1 MIHDSFYDALA
12 MQAAAIEAAVPD
24 MPEHRFSL
32 RYRRKK
38 KSLIRAYE
46 QKKARDS
53 DIPTELHRIRVRQA
67 IRIAILVVLSLMLLT
82 SAGMYVTHYIGGL
95 QANQQSTHSD
105 AFALD
110 WENAP
115 RTLENAYR
123 ITYDLSEYDMEVM
136 NDSIIQYWE
145 KYSLGDKYIDYAYYP
160 KEQYQNVRLNTEGTV
175 PEEKDIGGYRV
186 MYYVTPDGGKC
197 MAWDNGTYIFN
208 LFFNIEYDI
217 AVHIVES
224 IEAVKYRITYDL
236 SSFTKEIVLDDSVM
250 YWETYSSGD
259 IFLDYL
265 CFTKEA
271 YQNVRLNTEG
281 STIENVKIG
290 DCDALFF
297 TTSDGTRCF
306 DWDTGEY
313 VLQLSSNMDYDTLL
327 QIAESIETK

>member
-38 KSLIRAYE
+38 KSLIKAYE

-53 DIPTELHRIRVRQA
+53 DIPTELHRIRARQA

-82 SAGMYVTHYIGGL
+82 GAGMYVTHYIGGL

-105 AFALD
+105 VFALD

-115 RTLENAYR
+115 RTLENDYR
-123 ITYDLSEYDMEVM
+123 IAYDLSDWNCEVLSD
-136 NDSIIQYWE
+136 NILKYWE
-145 KYSLGDKYIDYAYYP
+145 NYTNGDKFLNYLCFT
-160 KEQYQNVRLNTEGTV
+160 KEAFQNMQLNTEDAV
-175 PEEKDIGGYRV
+175 IEKREISGYE
-186 MYYVTPDGGKC
+186 
-197 MAWDNGTYIFN
+197 A
-208 LFFNIEYDI
+208 LFFTNEEGSRCYIWNNDNYVFEIITNIDDDTAIKI
-217 AVHIVES
+217 AES

-250 YWETYSSGD
+250 YWETYSSSD
-259 IFLDYL
+259 VFLDYL

-313 VLQLSSNMDYDTLL
+313 VLQLSSNMDHDTLL
-327 QIAESIETK
+327 QIAESIKTN